1 MCVRTPFAF
10 HKEALKVKVKVK
22 SLSLV
27 RLFAIPWTVAYE
39 APQSMEFSRQAYWS
53 GFPFASPGDLPNPGI
68 EPGSPALQSDAL
80 PSERPGKPKE
90 GIKDLIN
97 RKKNPEKRGRAKDH
111 RVGAPA
117 QGSSPPPPCQCVLR
131 LGSPPH
137 DTELAPPPACL
148 SRARGPRPGGGG
160 EGSNRPLQVGPR
172 TRPEARPG
180 RRH

>member
-1 MCVRTPFAF
+1 
-10 HKEALKVKVKVK
+10 
-22 SLSLV
+22 
-27 RLFAIPWTVAYE
+27 
-39 APQSMEFSRQAYWS
+39 MEFSRQAYWS

-90 GIKDLIN
+90 GINLIK
-97 RKKNPEKRGRAKDH
+97 RKKNPEKWGRAKDH

-137 DTELAPPPACL
+137 DTELAPPPACM

-160 EGSNRPLQVGPR
+160 EGSNRPLQVGPG
-172 TRPEARPG
+172 TRPEAGPG